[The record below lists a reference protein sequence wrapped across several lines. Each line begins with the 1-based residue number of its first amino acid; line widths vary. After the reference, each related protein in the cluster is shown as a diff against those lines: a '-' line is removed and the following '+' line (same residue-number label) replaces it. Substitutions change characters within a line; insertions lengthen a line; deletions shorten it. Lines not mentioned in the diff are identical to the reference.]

1 MKYFIFS
8 ELNRNHFLFLSF
20 FIISITKEIINNY
33 ITQTEDI
40 IQTFNKYYVYSLSDF
55 LSIIP
60 LIIIKIRSKGKSEKK
75 TLEKANTTIIKIG
88 LNQNLTE
95 DKNLEESKLN
105 NDNIYLDNK
114 QNNKRRLKR
123 IIKLSILVSI
133 LDFLAAYV
141 NVTFNIIIKTSNF
154 KIKKVKVNFYILINI
169 LSKYALSILI
179 LHSPIY
185 KHHYLSL
192 AIDLFVLIVLIIIDI
207 LGIEDIKSIFFVL
220 LKIIVITLYSFED
233 VYAKILLSIDSFSPY
248 IYLFYRGICVNILS
262 FLYSLVFIFVE
273 LPDEKGNKSIVFTRF
288 WKVYENRLN
297 ILLYI
302 LLSFNE
308 YLVNLNL
315 FLIIDKFSPIHYAVA
330 SILDN
335 FGSLLISIFYKEIKV
350 GEFFIKLAIYF
361 ILILAALVYNEF
373 IVLNFCGFQKN
384 TQLNLLKLADIEQTK
399 INNNENESL
408 TEDESTNKN
417 EAINIEE
424 KLNNESSE
432 QNLVEN

>member
-141 NVTFNIIIKTSNF
+141 NVTFNIIIKTGNF

-169 LSKYALSILI
+169 L
-179 LHSPIY
+179 
-185 KHHYLSL
+185 
-192 AIDLFVLIVLIIIDI
+192 FF
-207 LGIEDIKSIFFVL
+207 SIF
-220 LKIIVITLYSFED
+220 KY
-233 VYAKILLSIDSFSPY
+233 
-248 IYLFYRGICVNILS
+248 
-262 FLYSLVFIFVE
+262 FI
-273 LPDEKGNKSIVFTRF
+273 
-288 WKVYENRLN
+288 
-297 ILLYI
+297 
-302 LLSFNE
+302 
-308 YLVNLNL
+308 
-315 FLIIDKFSPIHYAVA
+315 
-330 SILDN
+330 
-335 FGSLLISIFYKEIKV
+335 
-350 GEFFIKLAIYF
+350 IYF
-361 ILILAALVYNEF
+361 IVF
-373 IVLNFCGFQKN
+373 
-384 TQLNLLKLADIEQTK
+384 
-399 INNNENESL
+399 
-408 TEDESTNKN
+408 
-417 EAINIEE
+417 
-424 KLNNESSE
+424 
-432 QNLVEN
+432 